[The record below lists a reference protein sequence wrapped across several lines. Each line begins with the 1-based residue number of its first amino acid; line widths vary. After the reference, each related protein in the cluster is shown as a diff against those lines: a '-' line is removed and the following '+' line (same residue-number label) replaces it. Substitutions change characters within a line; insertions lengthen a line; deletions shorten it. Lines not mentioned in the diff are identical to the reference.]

1 MRTVT
6 FGEIMLRLSPP
17 AHGRFVQAKSLDVCY
32 GGGEANVAV
41 GLVQFGLEAA
51 FVTALPAHEMGQ
63 AAVNALRGFGVDT
76 RSILR
81 QGDRIGIYFIE
92 NGASERA
99 SKVIYDRAGS
109 AIAKAKASDFDW
121 ESIFQGAGWFH
132 LSGITPA
139 ISPEMAAASLEAVRT
154 AKGMGLTVSCDLNYR
169 SKMWTVEEAKAVM
182 QPLMGYVDLLI
193 ANEEHIRTILEIDT
207 SDLPREDTNLTP
219 AGASEAARRVN
230 ARYHI
235 PMVALTQR
243 RSLSASDNR
252 FKGVLWKDGE
262 AAFSAQHDAHRR
274 PGRQRGRLC
283 RRDYRRHPEG
293 VLPPADGR
301 LRGGRLRLQAFGRG
315 GLPGGQ
321 RGGDPGP
328 RRRRRVG
335 ERAAVRRCAR

>member
-41 GLVQFGLEAA
+41 GLAQFGLEAA

-63 AAVNALRGFGVDT
+63 AAVNALRSFGVDT

-139 ISPEMAAASLEAVRT
+139 ISSEMAAASLEAVRT

-252 FKGVLWKDGE
+252 FKGVLWKEGE
-262 AAFSAQHDAHRR
+262 AAFSAQHTMHIVDRVGSGDAFAAGIIAGIQKGFSLQQTVDFAAAACAFKHSV
-274 PGRQRGRLC
+274 
-283 RRDYRRHPEG
+283 EG
-293 VLPPADGR
+293 DFPAASEAEI
-301 LRGGRLRLQAFGRG
+301 LALA
-315 GLPGGQ
+315 
-321 RGGDPGP
+321 GGDGSGSVQ
-328 RRRRRVG
+328 R
-335 ERAAVRRCAR
+335 